1 MGIRNAIFLTVAG
14 LFAIALCQ
22 FPEFQQQY
30 KQRLGGTLDE
40 LNRQVAALDI
50 RAEDAGMK
58 RYDYIRHFLD
68 NSDMVI
74 QSEGQSLSDMLGRRI
89 SVQNAI
95 DEMDNARSYELLFT
109 MLLRLDTA
117 TAGATLE
124 NYRPAIPITVSA
136 FVHALFGFV
145 FGYLLVGYL
154 SLLLPR
160 RRVQASWSGQDS

>member
-1 MGIRNAIFLTVAG
+1 MGIKKAIFLTVAG
-14 LFAIALCQ
+14 LFAIALSQ

-50 RAEDAGMK
+50 RASDAGME

-74 QSEGQSLSDMLGRRI
+74 QSEGQNLSNMLGRRV
-89 SVQNAI
+89 SVQKAI
-95 DEMDNARSYELLFT
+95 DEMDNARAHELLFT

-117 TAGATLE
+117 TAQATLE
-124 NYRPAIPITVSA
+124 NYRPAIPVTVSG

-145 FGYLLVGYL
+145 VGYLLIGYV
-154 SLLLPR
+154 SLLVPR
-160 RRVQASWSGQDS
+160 RRVQSSWSGQDN